1 MHGTGIV
8 VRVPCN
14 YMHVLVRTMHAW
26 VSMHATIP
34 RLHVLSHMSSLLH
47 YPLYLGS
54 LCELRVISLVLSC
67 TLHMYPPMSPPC
79 ISRCWTPTH
88 SITIFVYIPM
98 RVPLWIALGL
108 VVLSPLGLVSNIF
121 WNLTL
126 DVFLSC
132 SSAELLFNLTV
143 ALVHCFGARHPN
155 SLELVCE
162 LSFCGSYFWGPRF
175 ALIRVDSS
183 LTRIRK
189 LI

>member
-1 MHGTGIV
+1 MHGIGIV

-14 YMHVLVRTMHAW
+14 YMHVLVRTVHAW

-67 TLHMYPPMSPPC
+67 TLHMCPPMIPPC

-98 RVPLWIALGL
+98 RVPLWFALGL
-108 VVLSPLGLVSNIF
+108 VVLLPLGLVSNIF

-143 ALVHCFGARHPN
+143 ALAFLFGARPLN
-155 SLELVCE
+155 SLELV
-162 LSFCGSYFWGPRF
+162 
-175 ALIRVDSS
+175 
-183 LTRIRK
+183 
-189 LI
+189 